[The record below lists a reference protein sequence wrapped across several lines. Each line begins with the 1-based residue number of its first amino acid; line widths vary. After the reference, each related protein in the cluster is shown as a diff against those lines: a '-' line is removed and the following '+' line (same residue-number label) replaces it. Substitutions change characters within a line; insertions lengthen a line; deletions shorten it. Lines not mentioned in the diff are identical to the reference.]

1 MACCEFCVCII
12 GLELVISSEDTFYAS
27 YFVEEDVQTQRL
39 TADIM
44 MMMAEERNILQC
56 LSSSSKKQD
65 TRCCNLWYRIV
76 GLIGI

>member
-1 MACCEFCVCII
+1 MCII

-44 MMMAEERNILQC
+44 MMMEKREFYSIYLDLLFLIIFFIKKTRYALLQ
-56 LSSSSKKQD
+56 S
-65 TRCCNLWYRIV
+65 V
-76 GLIGI
+76 V

>member
-1 MACCEFCVCII
+1 VACCKFCVCII

-56 LSSSSKKQD
+56 LYLHQKNKI
-65 TRCCNLWYRIV
+65 RAAAICGIGLW
-76 GLIGI
+76 G

>member
-1 MACCEFCVCII
+1 MCII

-44 MMMAEERNILQC
+44 MMMEKREFYSISGSPFFNYLLHQ
-56 LSSSSKKQD
+56 KKQD